1 MITRAS
7 HELKTP
13 LSSIICSVELF
24 LKLYKGFYTDD
35 MKNLLEIIYKEGKR
49 LENLVKNTIDI
60 SLMESKKISFRRKRE
75 DIGKVINECVNDLIL

>member
-1 MITRAS
+1 
-7 HELKTP
+7 
-13 LSSIICSVELF
+13 
-24 LKLYKGFYTDD
+24 